1 MCEMKTN
8 TELPVNVPWWRR
20 FLKLPGTQ
28 LGWWS
33 LGLAVVYVLL
43 TIINSAVFMRLNED
57 VPWRTTLLPFYGIF
71 MLLCGFAAGVVGL
84 IAVTRQHERSWLVWL
99 SILIGL
105 NTLIFVLG
113 EFLIPH

>member
-1 MCEMKTN
+1 MCEMKAI

-20 FLKLPGTQ
+20 ILKLPDTR

-33 LGLAVVYVLL
+33 FGLAIVYLIL
-43 TIINSAVFMRLNED
+43 MIINSAVFMRLTED
-57 VPWRTTLLPFYGIF
+57 VPWRTTLLPFYGILI
-71 MLLCGFAAGVVGL
+71 LLCGFVAGVVGL
-84 IAVTRQHERSWLVWL
+84 TAVTRQHERSWLVWL

>member
-1 MCEMKTN
+1 MKMN
-8 TELPVNVPWWRR
+8 TELQVNVPWWRHI
-20 FLKLPGTQ
+20 LKLPGTR

-33 LGLAVVYVLL
+33 LGLAVVFVILM
-43 TIINSAVFMRLNED
+43 IINSVVFMRLTED
-57 VPWRTTLLPFYGIF
+57 LPWRTTLLPFYGIF
-71 MLLCGFAAGVVGL
+71 MLLSGFAAGVIGL
-84 IAVTRQHERSWLVWL
+84 TAVTSQHERSWLVWF